1 MNNQTNKKIFA
12 ELLGTFILASA
23 IEFNTIY
30 FEGTQKSNTFCILA
44 GFFIAITITREISG
58 GHINPAVTFT
68 FYISEQDQN
77 NKNNQYSILFP
88 YMISQCIG
96 ALCAALLG
104 IVFYNG
110 NIFKIGPNPSS
121 SLLDAS
127 ILEMIG
133 SAFFYATIL
142 VQTNKNAYAKTDK
155 TLSTLMITGGLACG
169 SALAG
174 NVSGAGLNPAIGF
187 GFNFARLLVTGN
199 IEECRCLWIYIISPL
214 AGSYIASYFY
224 NEIFQKYFLSEEDNK
239 EINLYSIQQKKQ
251 NNDQIGNSLL
261 INKQAEKIEM
271 KEI

>member
-12 ELLGTFILASA
+12 ELLGTFILALA

-30 FEGTQKSNTFCILA
+30 FEGTQKSNIFCILA

-68 FYISEQDQN
+68 FYITEKDQN
-77 NKNNQYSILFP
+77 NKNYQYSILFP
-88 YMISQCIG
+88 YMISQFIG

-110 NIFKIGPNPSS
+110 NIFKLVPNPSS
-121 SLLDAS
+121 SLLDAF

-142 VQTNKNAYAKTDK
+142 VQTNKNAYGKTDK

-187 GFNFARLLVTGN
+187 GFNFARLLVTGK
-199 IEECRCLWIYIISPL
+199 IEECKYLWIYIISPL
-214 AGSYIASYFY
+214 SGSYIASYFY
-224 NEIFQKYFLSEEDNK
+224 NEIFQKYFLNEEDNK
-239 EINLYSIQQKKQ
+239 EVIIYPIQQINKK
-251 NNDQIGNSLL
+251 DEQIGNELI
-261 INKQAEKIEM
+261 INKQTEKIEM